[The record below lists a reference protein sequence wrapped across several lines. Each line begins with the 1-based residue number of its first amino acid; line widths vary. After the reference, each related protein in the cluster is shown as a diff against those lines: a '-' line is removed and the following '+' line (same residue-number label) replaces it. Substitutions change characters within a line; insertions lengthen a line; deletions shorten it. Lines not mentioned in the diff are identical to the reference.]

1 MYQSKKTGRD
11 RITAAD
17 SFASTTEHDAWSGAA
32 RADAVR
38 A

>member
-17 SFASTTEHDAWSGAA
+17 TFASTTDHDAWTG
-32 RADAVR
+32 AVR
-38 A
+38 ADVSRG